1 MVALLRCSCLSKTMD
16 EMRFMKRKSPCPSMK
31 KDMGLGFVVGDR
43 LDLHSL
49 DGAKRGSDRLH
60 FTGAGLL
67 IAVDAFELHGQIAQQ
82 VESIVEPVTNEHG
95 HIDGFF
101 HGRFLAV

>member
-1 MVALLRCSCLSKTMD
+1 MVARLSCSFLSKTID
-16 EMRFMKRKSPCPSMK
+16 EIRFMERKSPCPSMK

-60 FTGAGLL
+60 FTCTGLV
-67 IAVDAFELHGQIAQQ
+67 IPVDAFELDRQIAQQ